1 MRKPS
6 SPAKTYVS
14 EIDVMLPVMDGFKL
28 CRRIGRRLRTKLGD
42 YSSRLTTVRGK
53 GYTFRGYGLNGRQ
66 PHAAGCAC
74 AVLPGF
80 PAGHLERLDRRKSRR
95 MLRAPPAPNSLPACL
110 CWQPVQVRSDE
121 RSPKAAQIVTRL
133 HNHERMTGRRS
144 SRFVASIGKVRSDQQ
159 RKDFSACLM
168 LHAHLGLNRL

>member
-1 MRKPS
+1 MVGRALCSLRLATMRKPS

-110 CWQPVQVRSDE
+110 C
-121 RSPKAAQIVTRL
+121 
-133 HNHERMTGRRS
+133 
-144 SRFVASIGKVRSDQQ
+144 
-159 RKDFSACLM
+159 
-168 LHAHLGLNRL
+168 